1 MTAQNKK
8 IQDTK
13 CYFNNDSLSCET
25 NQSQRFQMNGQKIVV
40 VVVVFLHSDGAVFV
54 LRNYR
59 TNITAQFSKHL
70 IIIILLLRL
79 LS

>member
-13 CYFNNDSLSCET
+13 CHFNNDSLSCET

-40 VVVVFLHSDGAVFV
+40 VVVVFF
-54 LRNYR
+54 Y
-59 TNITAQFSKHL
+59 IQMEQFL
-70 IIIILLLRL
+70 F
-79 LS
+79 